1 MSLHDREPAK
11 VDLASLASAK
21 AKDEES
27 FAKNYKNMHRKRARR
42 GKKKKADTLEADG
55 LTLAQR
61 EDEAMSVAP
70 RLDLDIKNVTPKD
83 AVDIYIKTEKENR
96 KSVRIFLAK
105 SMLPDLES
113 MNCADKVHWAV
124 KTKAAFS
131 VAIANLGITAGAQQ
145 HGDALSGLMK
155 AVSARLQIFQKKE
168 EGPCSLTEKAGT
180 SDRE

>member
-1 MSLHDREPAK
+1 MEPAQ
-11 VDLASLASAK
+11 VDLASPASVK

-27 FAKNYKNMHRKRARR
+27 FAKNYKNLLRKRARK
-42 GKKKKADTLEADG
+42 GKKKKADTPEADG

-61 EDEAMSVAP
+61 EDEAMSVAQ
-70 RLDLDIKNVTPKD
+70 RLGLDRRNVTPKD
-83 AVDIYIKTEKENR
+83 AVDIYIKTEEENK

-105 SMLPDLES
+105 SMLPDVGS

-131 VAIANLGITAGAQQ
+131 VAIANLGITAGTQ
-145 HGDALSGLMK
+145 HGDVLSGLMK
-155 AVSARLQIFQKKE
+155 AVSDRLLIGKE
-168 EGPCSLTEKAGT
+168 KEKELCSQTGKMGT

>member
-1 MSLHDREPAK
+1 M
-11 VDLASLASAK
+11 DLASLVSVM

-27 FAKNYKNMHRKRARR
+27 FAKNYKNLLRKRARK
-42 GKKKKADTLEADG
+42 GKKKKADTPEADG

-105 SMLPDLES
+105 SMLPDVGS

-131 VAIANLGITAGAQQ
+131 VAIANLGITAGTQQ
-145 HGDALSGLMK
+145 HGDVLSGLMK
-155 AVSARLQIFQKKE
+155 AVSHRLQIETKKQKF
-168 EGPCSLTEKAGT
+168 PCSLTQKAGT

>member
-1 MSLHDREPAK
+1 MSLHDREPAQ

-70 RLDLDIKNVTPKD
+70 GLDLDIKNVTPKD

-131 VAIANLGITAGAQQ
+131 VAIANLGITAGTQ
-145 HGDALSGLMK
+145 HGDVLSGLMK
-155 AVSARLQIFQKKE
+155 AVSDRLQIEKKKE
-168 EGPCSLTEKAGT
+168 KGPCSLTEKAGT

>member
-1 MSLHDREPAK
+1 M
-11 VDLASLASAK
+11 DLASPASVK

-27 FAKNYKNMHRKRARR
+27 FAKNYKNLLRKRARK
-42 GKKKKADTLEADG
+42 GKKKADTPEADG

-61 EDEAMSVAP
+61 EDEAMSVAQ
-70 RLDLDIKNVTPKD
+70 RLGLDRRNVTPKD
-83 AVDIYIKTEKENR
+83 AVDIYIKTEEENK

-105 SMLPDLES
+105 SMLPDVGS

-145 HGDALSGLMK
+145 HGDVLSGLMK
-155 AVSARLQIFQKKE
+155 AVSARLQIEKKKE

-180 SDRE
+180 SDRK